1 MILLPFGNSSIIW
14 SKLVLG
20 EVGVLVY
27 MWGGKQGFYPFL
39 LGKRSFLSRWGQGDF
54 VSLRPALL
62 LWKTVFHSAM
72 TRQEYRKI
80 LKQVCRDVDKS
91 ILPMFSRWMFSWYVA
106 LWQITLVLND
116 GICFAS
122 LPCPAAATGY
132 LQKQYKVFVHHRLC
146 DMICKKTAINLNKIN
161 NYITYLIWVLMGNV
175 GMKVQALLPLVSVD
189 SCCWGGF
196 RAPHFSSTFSF

>member
-1 MILLPFGNSSIIW
+1 MSETRFPKAFFFFFLQGHAKEKHELKVILLPFGNSSIIW

-39 LGKRSFLSRWGQGDF
+39 FGKRSFLSRWGQGDF

-62 LWKTVFHSAM
+62 LWKTVFHSVL

-91 ILPMFSRWMFSWYVA
+91 VLPIFQRWMFSWYVA

-116 GICFAS
+116 GICN
-122 LPCPAAATGY
+122 CIGI
-132 LQKQYKVFVHHRLC
+132 QYALHHFH
-146 DMICKKTAINLNKIN
+146 
-161 NYITYLIWVLMGNV
+161 
-175 GMKVQALLPLVSVD
+175 VQLLPQVIYKNNTRFLFIIDYVT
-189 SCCWGGF
+189 WF
-196 RAPHFSSTFSF
+196 ARKQQ